1 MRNFLIVLFIL
12 LIIGGAALAPYWIH
26 FQQQQGVVPAGV
38 RLGGLDVGGPD
49 PDTVTAEV
57 NRMFDEPI
65 AVYYEGQRI
74 VLRPQMV
81 GFRTDVTAMLADA
94 HAVATP
100 INQIRV
106 FAAEMIGRPT
116 RPIDVPLRYVID
128 SDMLDNWLTD
138 VASRYDR
145 PPMPPQPIVDKL
157 TIAPGQPGTQLDL
170 TQSRVRL
177 IATLTNPNV
186 RSVDLV
192 VREAAPPPVDL
203 KALGDL
209 MKARLDEFP
218 GPVASLFLH
227 DITTGEEININGDVA
242 YAGMSTMKIAIL
254 EELYRKLDAPPDA
267 HTQDLINQTT
277 QLSGNYTANILLSI
291 VGAGDVNEG
300 VRIFNQSLHNLG
312 LKNTFMA
319 APYDT
324 PTNPPPHIVTGANS
338 RKDLNTNPDPYIQ
351 TTPRDMGLM
360 LSMIVECSRGG
371 GTLLAAY
378 PGQLTQEECQRALND
393 LSLNE
398 VHELLTAGVPAGTKV
413 IHKHGYAADTHGD
426 VAVIYGPTGPYVLSV
441 YYYDPPW
448 MEWAISNPTMIDLS
462 KAAWNYFSSKA
473 AEQQATSSTGS

>member
-1 MRNFLIVLFIL
+1 MRNFLIVLFIVL
-12 LIIGGAALAPYWIH
+12 VISGALLAPYWIH

-49 PDTVTAEV
+49 PDTVAAEV

-65 AVYYEGQRI
+65 AVYYAGQRI

-81 GFRTDVTAMLADA
+81 GFRTDVPAMLADA
-94 HAVATP
+94 RTVATP
-100 INQIRV
+100 LNQIRV
-106 FAAEMIGRPT
+106 FAAEMIGRPA

-128 SDMLDNWLTD
+128 SDALDNWLTD
-138 VASRYDR
+138 IASRYDR
-145 PPMPPQPIVDKL
+145 SPIPPQPIVDKL

-186 RSVDLV
+186 RSVDLA
-192 VREAAPPPVDL
+192 VRESPPPPVDL
-203 KALGDL
+203 KALGTL
-209 MKARLDEFP
+209 LQARLNEFP

-267 HTQDLINQTT
+267 HTQELITQTT
-277 QLSGNYTANILLSI
+277 KLSGNYTANILLSI
-291 VGAGDVNEG
+291 VGGGDTQAGVNTL
-300 VRIFNQSLHNLG
+300 NASLRNLG

-319 APYDT
+319 TPYDT
-324 PTNPPPHIVTGANS
+324 PAKVKPNIVTEANS
-338 RKDLNTNPDPYIQ
+338 RKDLNTAPDPYIQ

-378 PGQLTQEECQRALND
+378 PQQLTQDECQRALND

-398 VHELLTAGVPAGTKV
+398 VHELLTAGLPAGTKV

-426 VAVIYGPTGPYVLSV
+426 VAAIWGPTGPYVLSV
-441 YYYDPPW
+441 YLYSPPW
-448 MEWAISNPTMIDLS
+448 LEWSVSNPTMIDLS
-462 KAAWNYFSSKA
+462 KAAWNYFSA
-473 AEQQATSSTGS
+473 QAEGQKQASAGS